1 MVKKLKDQNQDELN
15 HKNRLRR
22 LCLREKELITSYN
35 KIQKHIKSSSNLMHK
50 IDKYGKLKADKLEQN
65 KQRNRREFFPFLWH
79 NWEDAE

>member
-1 MVKKLKDQNQDELN
+1 
-15 HKNRLRR
+15 
-22 LCLREKELITSYN
+22 
-35 KIQKHIKSSSNLMHK
+35 MHK